1 MNCHGLSSRLF
12 IGGTGTKKTHLAV
25 TIGFRAFRSGAR
37 AGFWN
42 HVDPGNQ
49 LEQEKIARKCGRLSQ
64 MGTIVLDGL
73 CATCR
78 LRKTGDNCSFIFSQK
93 NMRRPRHP

>member
-1 MNCHGLSSRLF
+1 MNCHGLSSRHF
-12 IGGTGTKKTHLAV
+12 IGGTGTGKTHLAV

-49 LEQEKIARKCGRLSQ
+49 LEQEK
-64 MGTIVLDGL
+64 MGLPANAYLDSL
-73 CATCR
+73 HAKPRFLT
-78 LRKTGDNCSFIFSQK
+78 SK
-93 NMRRPRHP
+93 NAKKR